1 MQFAFTEE
9 QAMIAETARGF
20 FAEGATSERTRAA
33 MAANGVDRA
42 LWESFAHTMGLA
54 GVALPAAFGGAGLGM
69 VETAIVAEAAGA
81 TVAALPFLASGVLA
95 GSAVAAGGSD
105 AQRTDRLPALANGT
119 QIASF
124 VELATPA
131 DGDRLSGEGLAPHG
145 VVADVFVVAFDGG
158 VGLVAAGAEGVVVE
172 ALATMDATRPL
183 ARVTLAGAVVERLAD
198 PAVAV
203 ATAKAHGAVALAAD
217 SLGGAQAL
225 LDRTV
230 AYAQT
235 RIQFGRPI
243 GSFQAVKHRLA
254 DMMVVIE
261 QARSAV
267 YWAACAIDEGSP
279 DAALAVH
286 SAKAFACDAYFDCA
300 AAAIQLH
307 GGIGF
312 TWEHDAHLFFKRA
325 QANRTL
331 LGAPDSHREAVA
343 ALMLR
348 TAA

>member
-1 MQFAFTEE
+1 MRFAFTDE

-20 FAEGATSERTRAA
+20 FAEAATSERTRAA
-33 MAANGVDRA
+33 MAGDGVDRA
-42 LWESFAHTMGLA
+42 LWDSFARDLGLA
-54 GVALPAAFGGAGLGM
+54 GVALPEPFGGAGLGM
-69 VETAIVAEAAGA
+69 VEAAIVAEAAGA

-95 GSAVAAGGSD
+95 GSAIAAGGSE
-105 AQRTDRLPALANGT
+105 AQRADRLPAIACGRLV
-119 QIASF
+119 ASF
-124 VELATPA
+124 VELAARA
-131 DGDRLSGEGLAPHG
+131 DGDRLTGEGLAPHG
-145 VVADVFVVAFDGG
+145 ATADLFVVAFDGG
-158 VGLVAAGAEGVVVE
+158 AALVAAGAEGVAVE
-172 ALATMDATRPL
+172 ALPTMDATRPL
-183 ARVTLAGAVVERLAD
+183 ARVRLTGAAIERLAD
-198 PAVAV
+198 PAAAV
-203 ATAKAHGAVALAAD
+203 AAATARGAVAVAAD

-230 AYAQT
+230 AYAQE

-254 DMMVVIE
+254 DMMVAIE

-267 YWAACAIDEGSP
+267 YWAACAIDEQSP

-312 TWEHDAHLFFKRA
+312 TWEHDAHLFFRRA

-331 LGAPDSHREAVA
+331 LGTPDRHRDAVA
-343 ALMLR
+343 ALMLPK
-348 TAA
+348 AA

>member
-1 MQFAFTEE
+1 MHFAFTDE

-20 FAEGATSERTRAA
+20 FAGAATSERTRAA
-33 MAANGVDRA
+33 MAGGGIDRA
-42 LWESFAHTMGLA
+42 LWTAFAGEMGLA
-54 GVALPAAFGGAGLGM
+54 GVALPEAYGGSGLGM
-69 VETAIVAEAAGA
+69 VEAAIVAEAAGA
-81 TVAALPFLASGVLA
+81 LVAALPFLASSLLA
-95 GSAVAAGGSD
+95 GSAIAAGGSET
-105 AQRTDRLPALANGT
+105 QRETYLPAIASGT
-119 QIASF
+119 RIASF
-124 VELATPA
+124 VEMGA
-131 DGDRLSGEGLAPHG
+131 SGEGLAPHG
-145 VVADVFVVAFDGG
+145 AVADLFVVAIGGG
-158 VGLVAAGAEGVVVE
+158 VVIVDAADVAVE
-172 ALATMDATRPL
+172 ALPTMDATRPL
-183 ARVTLAGAVVERLAD
+183 ARVRLGSAAIEPLD
-198 PAVAV
+198 PVPALRA
-203 ATAKAHGAVALAAD
+203 ARSRGAVALAAD

-230 AYAQT
+230 AFAQD
-235 RIQFGRPI
+235 RVQFGRPI

-254 DMMVVIE
+254 DMMVAIE

-279 DAALAVH
+279 DVALAVH

-331 LGAPDSHREAVA
+331 LGTPDQHREAVA
-343 ALMLR
+343 ALMLPR
-348 TAA
+348 AA